1 MHWTNVNPGRGLPDF
16 QSSRSPREGTT
27 EGEAEMS
34 DIDPRNWSRQ
44 HQIALIVAVV
54 VGMVLGGVVGLTA
67 SEVQPAAFMY
77 SDASVAE

>member
-1 MHWTNVNPGRGLPDF
+1 MSIRDGGYRIFH
-16 QSSRSPREGTT
+16 SSRSPRDGTT

-67 SEVQPAAFMY
+67 SEVQPPAFMY
-77 SDASVAE
+77 SDAGGGE

>member
-1 MHWTNVNPGRGLPDF
+1 
-16 QSSRSPREGTT
+16 
-27 EGEAEMS
+27 MS

-67 SEVQPAAFMY
+67 SEVQPPAFMY
-77 SDASVAE
+77 SDAGGGE